1 MAGLSGA
8 LASPLLGSIFSGLVP
23 TTSCSTTVS
32 SPAMMAQSSP
42 ASSTTSHADRCDP
55 AARQYASPSTPVSAA
70 GARRSKTST
79 PVQKVKNEARLNRDA
94 DASPRRSTG
103 RRDSLSSTSSVDRL
117 EHAPSTS
124 KSQSDCPSLESSL
137 LSAEAAMYASSSLFF
152 PFALPH
158 LLGASSA
165 ALPFPGLLPPV
176 SSTSTSSSALDVT
189 YSPPC
194 LLLPPPQLSDDRVR
208 PPSKTSSSSP
218 HVAGSPSRSR
228 PSRSSRDGERPE
240 SRSSRPVRSV
250 IVSPT
255 SSLSSDPELQPPL
268 LPSTLSAARN
278 SAERKPRDISAWCP
292 SQPSSSLCQSPTHK
306 VCSLFLREQTPWV
319 KNKTPNSVNVCV
331 FDILTY

>member
-1 MAGLSGA
+1 MAGLSGG

-32 SPAMMAQSSP
+32 SPATMTQSSP
-42 ASSTTSHADRCDP
+42 ASSTTSHADKCDP
-55 AARQYASPSTPVSAA
+55 AARQYASPSTPVSAT

-103 RRDSLSSTSSVDRL
+103 RRDSFSSTSSVDRL
-117 EHAPSTS
+117 EHAATAS
-124 KSQSDCPSLESSL
+124 KSQSECPSLESSL

-165 ALPFPGLLPPV
+165 GLPFPGLLPPV

-194 LLLPPPQLSDDRVR
+194 LLPPPPPQLSDDHVR
-208 PPSKTSSSSP
+208 PNGSSSKTSVSSP

-228 PSRSSRDGERPE
+228 TTRSSRDGERPE
-240 SRSSRPVRSV
+240 SRGSRPVRSV

-278 SAERKPRDISAWCP
+278 SAERKPRDVSSWCP
-292 SQPSSSLCQSPTHK
+292 SQPSSSLHQSPIHK
-306 VCSLFLREQTPWV
+306 VCNTASAVCHEPR
-319 KNKTPNSVNVCV
+319 NKTPYSSPCV
-331 FDILTY
+331 